1 MEEPKNVKAVT
12 VRDLRSHFKSIA
24 DDINEYDTTVIVA
37 RPKNKNV
44 VIISQKEYDS
54 WQETS
59 YLLGTEANRT
69 ALMEAK
75 KSFEKNDPNNK
86 LLTPEDFEELSRND

>member
-1 MEEPKNVKAVT
+1 M
-12 VRDLRSHFKSIA
+12 
-24 DDINEYDTTVIVA
+24 A
-37 RPKNKNV
+37 RNILP
-44 VIISQKEYDS
+44 IR
-54 WQETS
+54 
-59 YLLGTEANRT
+59 TEANRT

>member
-59 YLLGTEANRT
+59 YLLGQKLTE
-69 ALMEAK
+69 L
-75 KSFEKNDPNNK
+75 P
-86 LLTPEDFEELSRND
+86 